1 MQSIYWVVTWACHR
15 KCPHCYDDRFRPYVR
30 EALDRVIAEG
40 ANAYSQILRHL
51 PDTMRWRDSAGLS
64 HPTNLVLAGGE
75 LLIDGVRERLFY
87 PLLEAI
93 ADRWGENGPRI
104 AVQTTGDILTDDMI
118 SAMLERGVG
127 SIAIA
132 SIDDYH
138 VGHAGQAKFD
148 LMTRV
153 RAMMARH
160 GVTEVDLGLARDR
173 PVADAAPSLSPPTR
187 RPRRAD
193 GPSFVFFGAQPDL
206 WIGELWP
213 RGRAWINGLSNADYS
228 TNFCKRWSGGKGFLD
243 IGLAG
248 SEVAI
253 EPDGSLYPCC
263 IKTKAPIGNLAE
275 EPLTDILDDLRG
287 DPALQAINRGDPEAM
302 GVTTGW
308 TREDFRS
315 AAETIDPT
323 GRAFANP
330 CIGCDRFFAD
340 QLGARLAERRL
351 RRLAARRSTLGMQVE
366 QPDCP
371 ATTP

>member
-15 KCPHCYDDRFRPYVR
+15 KCTHCYDDRFRPYVR
-30 EALDRVIAEG
+30 AALDRVIAEG
-40 ANAYSQILRHL
+40 EDAYPRILNNL
-51 PDTMRWRDSAGLS
+51 PDRMRWRDRAGVS
-64 HPTNLVLAGGE
+64 HPTTLVLAGGE

-93 ADRWGENGPRI
+93 ADRWGAEGPRI
-104 AVQTTGDILTDDMI
+104 AVQTTGDILTDEMI
-118 SAMLERGVG
+118 RAMLQRGVR

-138 VGHAGQAKFD
+138 AGHAGQGKFD
-148 LMTRV
+148 LMARV

-160 GVTEVDLGLARDR
+160 GVTEIDLGLARDK
-173 PVADAAPSLSPPTR
+173 PVGDGAPPAPAP
-187 RPRRAD
+187 RPRQAD

-213 RGRAWINGLSNADYS
+213 RGRAWINGLSNADYG
-228 TNFCKRWSGGKGFLD
+228 TNFCIRWSGGKGFLD

-263 IKTKAPIGNLAE
+263 IKTKAPIGSLAE
-275 EPLTDILDDLRG
+275 ERLTDILDDLRD

-302 GVTTGW
+302 GVTAGW
-308 TREDFRS
+308 TRDDFRS
-315 AAETIDPT
+315 ASETIDPT

-351 RRLAARRSTLGMQVE
+351 TRLSARYLKPHLPAE
-366 QPDCP
+366 EPDCP
-371 ATTP
+371 VSTP